1 MRIYNPKVEPK
12 EVNAQINFRGQ
23 KEAEFMIA
31 AIAVGINRDGEHSPI
46 RQSYQPM
53 TLTQSVDMAIDL
65 LNWCN
70 DASNNANIRI
80 PAKKG
85 EDAPRLTGNETTRI
99 LNYLEEGYYFR
110 KGGISSSN
118 QKDIA
123 GMQIFAYFYTTDK
136 NAKNMFFVDREYI
149 IELAI
154 QIRIEN
160 ACLVERNSVLADV
173 AKRDEYREK
182 VSEIEKNLEPAQYTS
197 RNDFV
202 FKKAFDENTS
212 V

>member
-1 MRIYNPKVEPK
+1 MRIYNPRVEPK
-12 EVNAQINFRGQ
+12 EVNAQINFRSQ
-23 KEAEFMIA
+23 KQAEFMIA
-31 AIAVGINRDGEHSPI
+31 AIAVGINRDGENSPI
-46 RQSYQPM
+46 RESYKPM

-70 DASNNANIRI
+70 DASNNTNIRI

-99 LNYLEEGYYFR
+99 LNYLEDGYYFR
-110 KGGISSSN
+110 KGGISSAN
-118 QKDIA
+118 HQDIV
-123 GMQIFAYFYTTDK
+123 GMQMFAYHYTTDE
-136 NAKNMFFVDREYI
+136 NAKDMFFVDREYI

-160 ACLVERNSVLADV
+160 ACLVERNNVLIDV
-173 AKRDEYREK
+173 AKRDEYSEK
-182 VSEIEKNLEPAQYTS
+182 VSEIEKNLEPAKYTS
-197 RNDFV
+197 HTVRV
-202 FKKAFDENTS
+202 KAFDENTS